1 MFFLKKDEV
10 TTFHIFGGKINKVN
24 QI

>member
-1 MFFLKKDEV
+1 MFFLKKDQV
-10 TTFHIFGGKINKVN
+10 TTFHIFDGKINKVN